1 MIPIRLTI
9 QGLYSYQEK
18 QTIDFA
24 TLTGAHLFGI
34 FGSVGSGKSTILEA
48 ITFAIYGKTDRLNL
62 SGDNRNYNMMNL
74 KSSDLLIEFDFETGK
89 EQVGYKAVVKG
100 KRNGKKFEEVKSLDR
115 SAFQRHE
122 GSWIPIDSETLE
134 RAVGLS
140 YDNFK
145 RTIII
150 PQGQFQEF
158 LQLGN
163 KDRTMMM
170 KELFSLDKYELYYK
184 VVSLES
190 KNNAQR
196 QTVDGQLK
204 QLGVVEEDQVKQYE
218 DQLVQVKEEIV
229 LLTKTIVDYQKT
241 EAEMK
246 QLQQLVKKM
255 EDAHLQYKLYKDREP
270 EFTALEDTILDYEK
284 CVIQFKSLLESL
296 TQSSQRISQN
306 TARIEHETATLKTSE
321 AEIALAET
329 AYAEVKTAYD
339 NRDLLKQRADELV
352 KVVRLNTLAA
362 TVSTDE
368 ERLKKGKVFLDNTV
382 ARVEELKKEKERIDL
397 HLKEEKAKLTDMAM
411 LSRVKTWHVENNN
424 LCKQLEGLKTDLVNY
439 TREKQQLGEVAE
451 AIFKDTVFASLE
463 GDVNIAGAIQF
474 LKRQIEQIKGQ
485 ISRLDLEIEHCR
497 VQAKL
502 EEYAVSLHDGQ
513 ECPLCGSF
521 EHPNVLSPVSLHQTI
536 LEALKAKETHEK
548 EIGLINDKIA
558 QLSDLSLQ
566 QKFNGEKTEG
576 QVLKVKQMEAA
587 LVSHQLVFQWEL
599 YRDEK
604 VVNEAF
610 LVNETMQ
617 KSIRQNEE
625 LLAKVTTSHD
635 KELLNKERFQGE
647 IEKIQTT
654 LTKSQTEISTLAS
667 QLMLVNMGEYS
678 TKMELEI
685 EAEKR
690 ALLQKHALIE
700 KQFNELTL
708 SLNQLRKVK
717 DTVSGSLEAHQKE
730 LLLEQ
735 QTNAGYQQQF
745 IHQLSLTGYRS
756 MDDVKKILSQ
766 EMNLELQKKR
776 LSEFRQQLTFLQSQT
791 AQLELEIGS
800 RSYDSNVHRKLLAD
814 INILT
819 EDLNQKNQ
827 LLGRAAELLKKLK
840 TDLESKARLQHK
852 LEELDLR
859 ADNIRLMK
867 SLFKGSGFVNFIS
880 SVYLQ
885 NLCNAANDRFFQL
898 TRQKLSLEITDEN
911 SFQVR
916 DFMNG
921 GKLRSV
927 KTLSGGQTFQA
938 ALSLALAL
946 ADNIQK
952 ITDSNQNFFFLDEGF
967 GSLDKDSLSVVFDSL
982 KSLRRENR
990 IVGVISHVEE
1000 MQQEIDTHLRV
1011 ENHEETGS
1019 RIVTSWS

>member
-34 FGSVGSGKSTILEA
+34 FGSVGSGKSTIIEA

-100 KRNGKKFEEVKSLDR
+100 KRNGKKFEEVKTLDR
-115 SAFQRHE
+115 SAYQRHE
-122 GSWIPIDSETLE
+122 GSWIPIEPEALE
-134 RAVGLS
+134 KAVGLS

-170 KELFSLDKYELYYK
+170 KELFNLDKYELYYK

-196 QTVDGQLK
+196 QNVDGQLK
-204 QLGVVEEDQVKQYE
+204 QLGTVEEDQVRQYE
-218 DQLVQVKEEIV
+218 NQLVQAKEEIA
-229 LLTKTIVDYQKT
+229 LLTKTIVDYQKS

-246 QLQQLVKKM
+246 QLQLLVKKM
-255 EDAHLQYKLYKDREP
+255 EDTHLQYKQCKEREP
-270 EFTALEDTILDYEK
+270 EFTALEETIRDYEK
-284 CVIQFKSLLESL
+284 CVIQFKSLVESL
-296 TQSSQRISQN
+296 TQSSQRISQK
-306 TARIEHETATLKTSE
+306 TAQIEHETAALKKSD
-321 AEIALAET
+321 AEIAVAESVYT
-329 AYAEVKTAYD
+329 EVKTAYD
-339 NRDLLKQRADELV
+339 HRDLLKQRAEELV
-352 KVVRLNTLAA
+352 KVARLNALAA
-362 TVSTDE
+362 AVSNDE
-368 ERLKKGKVFLDNTV
+368 ERLKKGKVFLDTTV
-382 ARVEELKKEKERIDL
+382 ARVEELKKEKEKIDL
-397 HLKEEKAKLTDMAM
+397 LIKDEKAKLTDLAM

-424 LCKQLEGLKTDLVNY
+424 LCRQLESLKADLLKY
-439 TREKQQLGEVAE
+439 TNEKQKISDVAE
-451 AIFKDTVFASLE
+451 AIYKDPVFESLPME
-463 GDVNIAGAIQF
+463 VNMSGAIQF

-502 EEYAVSLHDGQ
+502 EEYAVSLHEGQ
-513 ECPLCGSF
+513 ECPLCGSL
-521 EHPNVLSPVSLHQTI
+521 EHPKVLSQASLAQAM
-536 LEALKAKETHEK
+536 LKALKDKEMLEK
-548 EIGLINDKIA
+548 GIGEINDKIA

-566 QKFNGEKTEG
+566 QKFNLEKTEG
-576 QVLKVKQMEAA
+576 LALKVKQMEASLA
-587 LVSHQLVFQWEL
+587 SHLSVFQWEA
-599 YRDEK
+599 YREEN
-604 VVNEAF
+604 VVNQAF
-610 LVNETMQ
+610 LVAETMQ

-625 LLAKVTTSHD
+625 MFSKITSALD
-635 KELLNKERFQGE
+635 KELVNKERFQGE

-654 LTKSQTEISTLAS
+654 LTKGQTEISTLTG
-667 QLMLVNMGEYS
+667 QVLQVNIGEYS

-685 EAEKR
+685 ESEKR
-690 ALLQKHALIE
+690 SLLQKHALIE

-717 DTVSGSLEAHQKE
+717 DTVSGSLEAHLKE
-730 LLLEQ
+730 LSLEQ
-735 QTNAGYQQQF
+735 ETHAAYQKQVAM
-745 IHQLSLTGYRS
+745 QLKKTSYKS
-756 MDDVKKILSQ
+756 MEEVTKILSR
-766 EMNLELQKKR
+766 EMNLEYEKQK
-776 LSEFRQQLTFLQSQT
+776 LSEFRQQLAFLQSQA
-791 AQLELEIGS
+791 AQIEQEIGN
-800 RSYDSNVHRKLLAD
+800 RSYDSDVHRKLLAD
-814 INILT
+814 ITILT
-819 EDLNQKNQ
+819 EELNQKNQ
-827 LLGRAAELLKKLK
+827 LLGRAGELLKKLK
-840 TDLESKARLQHK
+840 TDLETKAKLKGK

-898 TRQKLSLEITDEN
+898 TRQKLSLEITDDN

-1000 MQQEIDTHLRV
+1000 MQQEIDTHLWV
-1011 ENHEETGS
+1011 ENHEESGS
-1019 RIVTSWS
+1019 RIVTSWN

>member
-48 ITFAIYGKTDRLNL
+48 ITFALYGKTDRLNL

-89 EQVGYKAVVKG
+89 EQVGYKALVKG
-100 KRNGKKFEEVKSLDR
+100 KRNGKKFEEVKTLDR
-115 SAFQRHE
+115 SAYQRHE
-122 GSWIPIDSETLE
+122 GSWIPIEPEALE
-134 RAVGLS
+134 KAVGLS

-170 KELFSLDKYELYYK
+170 KELFNLDKYELFFK
-184 VVSLES
+184 VTSLES

-196 QTVDGQLK
+196 QNVDGQLK
-204 QLGVVEEDQVKQYE
+204 QLGAVEEDQVKHYE
-218 DQLVQVKEEIV
+218 DQLVLVNEEIA
-229 LLTKTIVDYQKT
+229 LLTKTIVEYQKT

-246 QLQQLVKKM
+246 QLQVLVKKM
-255 EDAHLQYKLYKDREP
+255 EDTQLQYKLCKDREP
-270 EFTALEDTILDYEK
+270 EFAALEDTIRDYEK
-284 CVIQFKSLLESL
+284 CVIQFKSLLESI
-296 TQSSQRISQN
+296 TQSSQRIHQK
-306 TARIEHETATLKTSE
+306 TEQIEKETAALKTSE
-321 AEIALAET
+321 AEIVLAET
-329 AYAEVKTAYD
+329 AFAEVKTAYD
-339 NRDLLKQRADELV
+339 TRDLLKQRADELV
-352 KVVRLNTLAA
+352 KVARLNVLAA
-362 TVSTDE
+362 AVSTDE

-382 ARVEELKKEKERIDL
+382 ARVEELKKEKEKFDL
-397 HLKEEKAKLTDMAM
+397 LIKEEKAKLPDLAM

-424 LCKQLEGLKTDLVNY
+424 LCRQLENLKTDLLKY
-439 TREKQQLGEVAE
+439 TNEKQRISEVPE
-451 AIFKDTVFASLE
+451 AIYKDPVFASLPGE
-463 GDVNIAGAIQF
+463 VNIAEAMQF
-474 LKRQIEQIKGQ
+474 LKKQIEQIKGQ

-502 EEYAVSLHDGQ
+502 EEYAVSLHDGK
-513 ECPLCGSF
+513 ECPLCGSL
-521 EHPNVLSPVSLHQTI
+521 EHPKVLSPASLSQAMFK
-536 LEALKAKETHEK
+536 ALKAKETLENGITK
-548 EIGLINDKIA
+548 INDIIA
-558 QLSDLSLQ
+558 QLSDLLLQ
-566 QKFNGEKTEG
+566 LKFNLEKSEA
-576 QVLKVKQMEAA
+576 QALKIQQMEAA
-587 LVSHQLVFQWEL
+587 LASHRSLFQWENF
-599 YRDEK
+599 REEN
-604 VVNEAF
+604 VVNQAF
-610 LVNETMQ
+610 SVAETMQ
-617 KSIRQNEE
+617 KNIRQNEE
-625 LLAKVTTSHD
+625 MVSKVTSSYD
-635 KELLNKERFQGE
+635 KELVNKERFQGE

-654 LTKSQTEISTLAS
+654 LTKSQTEISTLTS
-667 QLMLVNMGEYS
+667 QVMQVNVGEYS

-685 EAEKR
+685 ESEKR
-690 ALLQKHALIE
+690 SLLQKHAMIE

-708 SLNQLRKVK
+708 SLNQLHKVK

-735 QTNAGYQQQF
+735 QTNAGYHQQF
-745 IHQLSLTGYRS
+745 VLQLSQTGYKS
-756 MDDVKKILSQ
+756 MEDVKKILSQ
-766 EMNLELQKKR
+766 EMNLELQKQK
-776 LSEFRQQLTFLQSQT
+776 LTEFRQQLAFLKSQT
-791 AQLELEIGS
+791 TQLELEIGN
-800 RSYDSNVHRKLLAD
+800 RSYDSDVHRKLVAD
-814 INILT
+814 INVLT

-827 LLGRAAELLKKLK
+827 LLGRATELLKKLK
-840 TDLESKARLQHK
+840 ADLESKAKLQHK

-898 TRQKLSLEITDEN
+898 TRQKLSLEITDDN
-911 SFQVR
+911 NFQVR

-946 ADNIQK
+946 A
-952 ITDSNQNFFFLDEGF
+952 
-967 GSLDKDSLSVVFDSL
+967 
-982 KSLRRENR
+982 
-990 IVGVISHVEE
+990 
-1000 MQQEIDTHLRV
+1000 
-1011 ENHEETGS
+1011 
-1019 RIVTSWS
+1019 

>member
-48 ITFAIYGKTDRLNL
+48 ITFAIYGRTDRLNL

-100 KRNGKKFEEVKSLDR
+100 KRNGKKFEEVKTLDR
-115 SAFQRHE
+115 SAYQRHE
-122 GSWIPIDSETLE
+122 GSWIPIEPEALE

-170 KELFSLDKYELYYK
+170 KELFNLEKYELFYK
-184 VVSLES
+184 VASLES

-196 QTVDGQLK
+196 QNVDGQLK
-204 QLGVVEEDQVKQYE
+204 QLGAVEEDQVKYYE
-218 DQLVQVKEEIV
+218 DQLVQVKDEIA

-241 EAEMK
+241 ETEMK
-246 QLQQLVKKM
+246 QLQLLVKKR
-255 EDAHLQYKLYKDREP
+255 EETTLQYKLCKDREP
-270 EFTALEDTILDYEK
+270 EFAALEDTIRDYEK

-296 TQSSQRISQN
+296 QQSSQRISQK
-306 TARIEHETATLKTSE
+306 TAQIEHETAAMKKSE
-321 AEIALAET
+321 AEIVLAET
-329 AYAEVKTAYD
+329 AFAEVKTAYD
-339 NRDLLKQRADELV
+339 NRDLLRQRADELV
-352 KVVRLNTLAA
+352 KVARLNALAA
-362 TVSTDE
+362 AVINEE
-368 ERLKKGKVFLDNTV
+368 ERLKKGKVYLDSTI
-382 ARVEELKKEKERIDL
+382 AKVEELKKEKERIDL
-397 HLKEEKAKLTDMAM
+397 LIKEEKAKLPDLAM

-424 LCKQLEGLKTDLVNY
+424 LCRQLEGLKADLLKY
-439 TREKQQLGEVAE
+439 TNEKQK
-451 AIFKDTVFASLE
+451 ISE
-463 GDVNIAGAIQF
+463 GVNVLCKHILFTSPSEEVNIAEAIQF
-474 LKRQIEQIKGQ
+474 LKKQIEQFKGE
-485 ISRLDLEIEHCR
+485 ILHFDREIEHGR

-502 EEYAVSLHDGQ
+502 EEYAVSLHEGQ
-513 ECPLCGSF
+513 ECPLCGSL
-521 EHPNVLSPVSLHQTI
+521 EHPKVFSPASLTQAMQK
-536 LEALKAKETHEK
+536 ALKAKETLEK
-548 EIGLINDKIA
+548 GIGEINDKMA

-566 QKFNGEKTEG
+566 RKFNQEKIEA
-576 QVLKVKQMEAA
+576 QVLKIQQMEAVLA
-587 LVSHQLVFQWEL
+587 SHLTLFQWEA
-599 YRDEK
+599 YRNEE
-604 VVNEAF
+604 VVNQAF
-610 LVNETMQ
+610 AVAETMQ

-625 LLAKVTTSHD
+625 MLSIVTSSHD
-635 KELLNKERFQGE
+635 KELVNKERFQGE

-654 LTKSQTEISTLAS
+654 LTKSQTEISTLTS
-667 QLMLVNMGEYS
+667 QVMQINIGEYS
-678 TKMELEI
+678 AKMDMEI
-685 EAEKR
+685 ESEKR
-690 ALLQKHALIE
+690 SLLQKHVQIE

-708 SLNQLRKVK
+708 SLNQLRKAK
-717 DTVSGSLEAHQKE
+717 DTLSGSLEAHQKE
-730 LLLEQ
+730 LSLEQ
-735 QTNAGYQQQF
+735 QINAGYQKQF
-745 IHQLSLTGYRS
+745 AVQLSQTGYQS
-756 MDDVKKILSQ
+756 MEEVNKILSQ
-766 EMNLELQKKR
+766 EMNLELQKQQ
-776 LSEFRQQLTFLQSQT
+776 LNEFRQQLAFLQSQA
-791 AQLELEIGS
+791 AQMELEIGS
-800 RSYDSNVHRKLLAD
+800 RSYDSDVHRKLMAD

-827 LLGRAAELLKKLK
+827 LLGRAIELLKKLK
-840 TDLESKARLQHK
+840 ADLESKAKLQHK

-859 ADNIRLMK
+859 ADNIKLMK

-898 TRQKLSLEITDEN
+898 TRQKLSLEITDDN
-911 SFQVR
+911 NFQVR

-1011 ENHEETGS
+1011 ENNEDSGS